1 MKLVDELAKRG
12 LTVSMAHARKLIH
25 QGGIRVDG
33 KIIRDNIELEGGE
46 KITLRKAKGCTD
58 LHKTTQSR

>member
-1 MKLVDELAKRG
+1 MKLVEELARRG
-12 LTVSMAHARKLIH
+12 LTVSMAQGRRLIH

-33 KIIRDNIELEGGE
+33 KIIRDDIEIEGGE
-46 KITLRKAKGCTD
+46 KFTLRKAKGCTD